1 MMQVV
6 KELAVVVRTEIIV
19 VEAEMVSTLE
29 VTVVKEVHSQ
39 F

>member
-1 MMQVV
+1 MQVV
-6 KELAVVVRTEIIV
+6 KELAVVVRMEIIV

-29 VTVVKEVHSQ
+29 VTAVKEVHSQ